1 MWVYNFDRVK
11 SCTEHGKMCVPQAWI
26 GPAPHGLWSVMDI
39 CSVWPVCIVTG
50 SKNFTLSQ
58 HAALKT
64 TVSFVFCPFF
74 AFSSYQNQTAAYQF
88 TFLPIHILLIE
99 VFYFFECYSLY
110 FGTLKYHSLGWGF
123 NSFKYLQSPI
133 KLILSGKDEYSLF
146 YTAMGH
152 CM

>member
-1 MWVYNFDRVK
+1 MSLQHWRSEIMYRVWK
-11 SCTEHGKMCVPQAWI
+11 NVCSSSLNRPSSSWLVICY
-26 GPAPHGLWSVMDI
+26 GL

-64 TVSFVFCPFF
+64 TVSFVFCSLF
-74 AFSSYQNQTAAYQF
+74 AFSFYQHQTAAYQF

-99 VFYFFECYSLY
+99 GFYFFERYSLY
-110 FGTLKYHSLGWGF
+110 FGALKYHSYGWGF
-123 NSFKYLQSPI
+123 SSFKYLQSPI